1 MPRTSVRVFRQP
13 DGTIPI
19 KEWLD
24 ELEEHEPRAF
34 KKCLDRIL
42 LLERLGSELRR
53 PLADLL
59 RDGIREL
66 RAKVGTVN
74 YRILYFFAGSDIV
87 CLSHGITKEKE
98 IPGTEIDVAIQR
110 KKLVIQDSDQ
120 YSTEWEK

>member
-1 MPRTSVRVFRQP
+1 MPRTEIRVFRQS

-19 KEWLD
+19 KDWLD
-24 ELEEHEPRAF
+24 ELAADEPRAF

-53 PLADLL
+53 PIADLL

-66 RAKVGTVN
+66 RAKVGSVN
-74 YRILYFFAGSDIV
+74 YRILYFFSGSDIV

-98 IPGTEIDVAIQR
+98 IPGGEIDVAIQR
-110 KKLVIQDSDQ
+110 KKLVSQDSDR
-120 YSTEWEK
+120 YSTEWEM